1 MKRPRKAAALLAL
14 PPQQLRPP
22 KGSSLEELILRVVAF
37 VLVGLASGF
46 LSGLFGIGGGIV
58 RVPIFLF
65 LLPLFGVPHLLTM
78 HVSIGTSMAL
88 IIPSAVV
95 ATRKQIR
102 LGNLDLKFFRIW
114 AVGIF
119 VGALIG
125 NVLLPHISTEIL
137 MAIFA
142 IYLLGVGSYEGFA
155 KGRVTAKAMPHA
167 AADLA
172 VGSAIGCIATV
183 TGTAGGTL
191 TTPVLQAFGVALKS
205 AIAIASATGLVT
217 GGIGTIGAIVAGW
230 HAPGLPPYCLGYID
244 GVVFVAMLP
253 AIIYSTPIGIRTQ
266 RLLSETWLRRGY
278 TAMLFVSATDLL
290 LKLMR
295 W

>member
-1 MKRPRKAAALLAL
+1 M
-14 PPQQLRPP
+14 
-22 KGSSLEELILRVVAF
+22 RVVAF

-58 RVPIFLF
+58 RIPIFLY
-65 LLPLFGVPHLLTM
+65 LLPLFGVAHSLVM
-78 HVSIGTSMAL
+78 HVSVGTSMAL
-88 IIPSAVV
+88 IIPSAVE

-142 IYLLGVGSYEGFA
+142 LYLFVVGIYEGFA
-155 KGRVTAKAMPHA
+155 KGRVTAKATPHA
-167 AADLA
+167 AAYL
-172 VGSAIGCIATV
+172 SAASATGCVAAL

-191 TTPVLQAFGVALKS
+191 TTPVLQAFGVPIKS

-217 GGIGTIGAIVAGW
+217 GSIGSIGAILAGW
-230 HAPGLPPYCLGYID
+230 PVRSLPPYSLGYID
-244 GVVFVAMLP
+244 GIIFVAMLP
-253 AIIYSTPIGIRTQ
+253 AILFSAPIGVRTQ
-266 RLLSETWLRRGY
+266 RFLSETWLRRAY
-278 TAMLFVSATDLL
+278 TLMIFVSAADLL

-295 W
+295 R